1 MGCALSA
8 ESPRP
13 RRPRQAPAAA
23 ALPTAAPPR
32 RRAAPAVSSPV
43 SPPTL
48 ATFGTSTDIDACDP
62 TENPLASDFCELAED
77 EASFPSSVHA
87 VGTKFGESMTT
98 LSSLGDVGDADDGDA
113 ADGEAS
119 PPSKS
124 DDDGDDQFPEVFP

>member
-48 ATFGTSTDIDACDP
+48 ATFGTSTDTADACDP

-98 LSSLGDVGDADDGDA
+98 LSSLGDVRV